1 VIDLGFLG
9 LGQMGGAIAERL
21 LDKDVRLHVFDPA
34 AAALARFREL
44 GAFAQSSPEAVAAA
58 APIVFACLPAPGIS
72 QQTAEKLAA
81 SPGAMRIYVE
91 MSTIGRGSVIAIAE
105 RLGAHG
111 VTVVDCPVS
120 GGPAGARAGT
130 LATMAAGPRA
140 ALDELRPLLAR
151 IGSSPFEI
159 GDTPGL
165 GQMMKLVNNIMAIA
179 NQTIAFEA
187 LVLGA
192 KGGLD
197 PDLMVEVV
205 NKSTGR
211 STVTETMVPRA
222 VLTRGFDF
230 GARLAVP
237 YKDLALGLA
246 EAEALGVP
254 MWTTEIA
261 RQVWRFAI
269 DQGMGEEDYSALV
282 KLMERWAGTEVRGRK
297 PASAD
302 NTQ

>member
-1 VIDLGFLG
+1 
-9 LGQMGGAIAERL
+9 
-21 LDKDVRLHVFDPA
+21 
-34 AAALARFREL
+34 
-44 GAFAQSSPEAVAAA
+44 
-58 APIVFACLPAPGIS
+58 
-72 QQTAEKLAA
+72 
-81 SPGAMRIYVE
+81 MRIYVE
-91 MSTIGRGSVIAIAE
+91 MSTIGRRSVIGIAE

-111 VTVVDCPVS
+111 VTVIDCPVS

-159 GDTPGL
+159 GEKPGL
-165 GQMMKLVNNIMAIA
+165 GQMMKLVNNLMAIA

-211 STVTETMVPRA
+211 SITTETMVPKA
-222 VLTRGFDF
+222 VLTRSFNS

-254 MWTTEIA
+254 MWTTETA
-261 RQVWRFAI
+261 RQVWRFAVG
-269 DQGMGEEDYSALV
+269 QGMGEEDYSALI
-282 KLMERWAGTEVRGRK
+282 KLMERWAGAEVRGRE
-297 PASAD
+297 SAAG
-302 NTQ
+302 

>member
-1 VIDLGFLG
+1 MDLGFLG

-21 LDKDVRLHVFDPA
+21 VGGDTRLHVFDPSA
-34 AAALARFREL
+34 DALARFRDL
-44 GAFAQSSPEAVAAA
+44 GAIGHSSASSVAAN
-58 APIVFACLPAPGIS
+58 APIVFACLPEPKIS
-72 QQTAEKLAA
+72 DRVADELVA
-81 SPGAMRIYVE
+81 SPGVLRLYVE
-91 MSTIGRGSVIAIAE
+91 MSTIGRQTVIGIAE
-105 RLGAHG
+105 RLGARG

-151 IGSSPFEI
+151 VGNSPFEI
-159 GDTPGL
+159 GETPGL

-179 NQTIAFEA
+179 NQTITFEA

-197 PDLMVEVV
+197 PDLMVEVI

-211 STVTETMVPRA
+211 SVASETIVPRA
-222 VLTRGFDF
+222 VLPRSFDF

-254 MWTTEIA
+254 MWTSETA
-261 RQVWRFAI
+261 RQVWRVALG
-269 DQGMGEEDYSALV
+269 QGMGGEDYSALI
-282 KLMERWAGTEVRGRK
+282 KLMERWAGTEVRGSK
-297 PASAD
+297 APKS
-302 NTQ
+302 

>member
-1 VIDLGFLG
+1 MMDLGFLG

-21 LDKDVRLHVFDPA
+21 LGSDARLHVYDPS
-34 AAALARFREL
+34 AAALAHFREL
-44 GAFAQSSPEAVAAA
+44 GAIAHESAQAVAAA
-58 APIVFACLPAPGIS
+58 APIVFACLPDPKISDRVADELAAAPGV
-72 QQTAEKLAA
+72 L
-81 SPGAMRIYVE
+81 RLYVE
-91 MSTIGRGSVIAIAE
+91 MSTIGRQTVIGIAE

-111 VTVVDCPVS
+111 ITVVDCPVS
-120 GGPAGARAGT
+120 GGPVGARAGT

-140 ALDELRPLLAR
+140 ALDELRPWLAR
-151 IGSSPFEI
+151 IGNSPFEL
-159 GDTPGL
+159 GETPGL
-165 GQMMKLVNNIMAIA
+165 GQMMKLVNNLMAIA

-197 PDLMVEVV
+197 PDKMVEVV

-211 STVTETMVPRA
+211 SVTTETLVPQA
-222 VLTRGFDF
+222 VLTRSFDF

-254 MWTTEIA
+254 MWTTETA
-261 RQVWRFAI
+261 RQVWRVALG
-269 DQGMGEEDYSALV
+269 QGMGGEDYSALI
-282 KLMERWAGTEVRGRK
+282 KLMEGWAGTEVRGSK
-297 PASAD
+297 A
-302 NTQ
+302 

>member
-1 VIDLGFLG
+1 MDLGFLG

-21 LDKDVRLHVFDPA
+21 LGEDVRLHVFDPVA
-34 AAALARFREL
+34 TASGRFRHL
-44 GAFAQSSPEAVAAA
+44 GAIGQSSPEAVAAA
-58 APIVFACLPAPGIS
+58 APIVFACLPAPAIS
-72 QQTAEKLAA
+72 EQTAEKLAT
-81 SPGAMRIYVE
+81 SPGVMRIYVE
-91 MSTIGRGSVIAIAE
+91 MSTIGRRSMIAIAE

-140 ALDELRPLLAR
+140 ALEELRPLLAR

-159 GDTPGL
+159 GENPGL
-165 GQMMKLVNNIMAIA
+165 GQMMKLVNNLMAIA

-197 PDLMVEVV
+197 PNLMAEVV

-211 STVTETMVPRA
+211 STVTETMVPKA
-222 VLTRGFDF
+222 VLTRSFDF

-237 YKDLALGLA
+237 YKDLVLGLA

-254 MWTTEIA
+254 MWTTETA

-269 DQGMGEEDYSALV
+269 DQGMGGEDYSALI
-282 KLMERWAGTEVRGRK
+282 KLMEGWAGAEVGGQR
-297 PASAD
+297 PASG
-302 NTQ
+302 

>member
-1 VIDLGFLG
+1 MDLGFLG

-21 LDKDVRLHVFDPA
+21 LGEGTRLHVYDPS
-34 AAALARFREL
+34 AAALARFRDL
-44 GAFAQSSPEAVAAA
+44 GAVGHASPEAVAAA
-58 APIVFACLPAPGIS
+58 AQIVFACLPDPKIS
-72 QQTAEKLAA
+72 DKVADGLCA
-81 SPGAMRIYVE
+81 SPGALRIYVE
-91 MSTIGRGSVIAIAE
+91 MSTIGRQTVIDIAE
-105 RLGAHG
+105 RLGKRG

-159 GDTPGL
+159 GETPGL
-165 GQMMKLVNNIMAIA
+165 GQMMKLVNNLMAIA

-197 PDLMVEVV
+197 ADLMVEVV

-211 STVTETMVPRA
+211 SVATETIVPA
-222 VLTRGFDF
+222 AILTRSFDF

-254 MWTTEIA
+254 MWTTETA
-261 RQVWRFAI
+261 RQVWRFALG
-269 DQGMGEEDYSALV
+269 QGMGGEDYSALIR
-282 KLMERWAGTEVRGRK
+282 LMEGWAGAEVRGSK
-297 PASAD
+297 AGSH
-302 NTQ
+302 

>member
-1 VIDLGFLG
+1 MDLGFLG

-21 LDKDVRLHVFDPA
+21 VGGDTRLHVFDPSA
-34 AAALARFREL
+34 DALARFRDL
-44 GAFAQSSPEAVAAA
+44 GAIGHSSASSVAAN
-58 APIVFACLPAPGIS
+58 APIVFACLPEPKIS
-72 QQTAEKLAA
+72 DRVADELVA
-81 SPGAMRIYVE
+81 SPGALRLYVE
-91 MSTIGRGSVIAIAE
+91 MSTIGRQTVIGIAE
-105 RLGAHG
+105 RLGARG

-151 IGSSPFEI
+151 VGNSPFEI
-159 GDTPGL
+159 GETPGL

-179 NQTIAFEA
+179 NQTITFEA

-197 PDLMVEVV
+197 PDLMVEVI

-211 STVTETMVPRA
+211 SVASETIVPKA
-222 VLTRGFDF
+222 VLPRSFDF

-254 MWTTEIA
+254 MWTSETA
-261 RQVWRFAI
+261 RQVWRVALG
-269 DQGMGEEDYSALV
+269 QGMGGEDYSALI
-282 KLMERWAGTEVRGRK
+282 KLMEGWAGTEVRGSK
-297 PASAD
+297 APKS
-302 NTQ
+302 

>member
-1 VIDLGFLG
+1 MDVGFLG

-21 LDKDVRLHVFDPA
+21 LGGDTRLHVFDPA
-34 AAALARFREL
+34 EAALARFREL
-44 GAFAQSSPEAVAAA
+44 GAIGHASPQAVAAA
-58 APIVFACLPAPGIS
+58 APIVFACLPAPEIS
-72 QQTAEKLAA
+72 DRVASEIAA
-81 SPGAMRIYVE
+81 SPGMARIYVE
-91 MSTIGRGSVIAIAE
+91 MSTIGRRTVMGIAE
-105 RLGAHG
+105 RLGAYG

-159 GDTPGL
+159 GETPGL
-165 GQMMKLVNNIMAIA
+165 GQMMKLVNNLMAIA

-211 STVTETMVPRA
+211 STTTEAMVPKA
-222 VLTRGFDF
+222 VLTRSFDF

-254 MWTTEIA
+254 MWTTETA
-261 RQVWRFAI
+261 RQVWRVALG
-269 DQGMGEEDYSALV
+269 QGMGDEDYSALI
-282 KLMERWAGTEVRGRK
+282 KLMERWAGTEVRGAK
-297 PASAD
+297 A
-302 NTQ
+302 

>member
-1 VIDLGFLG
+1 MDLGFLG

-21 LDKDVRLHVFDPA
+21 LGSDTHLHVFDPSES
-34 AAALARFREL
+34 ALARFRDL
-44 GAFAQSSPEAVAAA
+44 GAIGHSSPTSVAAK
-58 APIVFACLPAPGIS
+58 APIVFACLPEPKIS
-72 QQTAEKLAA
+72 DRVADELVA
-81 SPGAMRIYVE
+81 SPGALRLYVE
-91 MSTIGRGSVIAIAE
+91 MSTIGRQTVIGIAE
-105 RLGAHG
+105 RLGARG

-151 IGSSPFEI
+151 VGNSPFEI
-159 GDTPGL
+159 GETPGL
-165 GQMMKLVNNIMAIA
+165 GQMM
-179 NQTIAFEA
+179 TITFEA

-197 PDLMVEVV
+197 PDLMVEVI

-211 STVTETMVPRA
+211 SVASETIVPKA
-222 VLTRGFDF
+222 VLPRSFDF

-254 MWTTEIA
+254 MWTSETA
-261 RQVWRFAI
+261 RQVWRVALG
-269 DQGMGEEDYSALV
+269 QGMGGEDYSALI
-282 KLMERWAGTEVRGRK
+282 KLMEGWAGTEVRGSK
-297 PASAD
+297 APKS
-302 NTQ
+302 

>member
-1 VIDLGFLG
+1 MDLGFLG

-21 LDKDVRLHVFDPA
+21 VGGDTRLHVFDPSA
-34 AAALARFREL
+34 DALARFRDL
-44 GAFAQSSPEAVAAA
+44 GAIGHSSASSVAAN
-58 APIVFACLPAPGIS
+58 APIVFACLPEPKIS
-72 QQTAEKLAA
+72 DRVADELVA
-81 SPGAMRIYVE
+81 SPGVLRLYVE
-91 MSTIGRGSVIAIAE
+91 MSTIGRQTVIGIAE
-105 RLGAHG
+105 RLGARG

-151 IGSSPFEI
+151 VGNSPFEI
-159 GDTPGL
+159 GETPGL

-179 NQTIAFEA
+179 NQTITFEA

-197 PDLMVEVV
+197 PDLMVEVI

-211 STVTETMVPRA
+211 SVASETIVPKA
-222 VLTRGFDF
+222 VLPRSFDF

-254 MWTTEIA
+254 MWTSETA
-261 RQVWRFAI
+261 RQVWRVALG
-269 DQGMGEEDYSALV
+269 QGMGGEDYSALI
-282 KLMERWAGTEVRGRK
+282 KLMERWAGTEVRGSK
-297 PASAD
+297 APKS
-302 NTQ
+302 